1 MRAVAYM
8 ARCFSIGATR
18 RASWFPGSNG
28 AKLGAFVMPEL
39 PEVETTAR
47 GVAPHVTGKRLSSI
61 DVRQPALRWPV
72 TLPNAACTA
81 TVRRVYR
88 RAKYVLFE
96 TDLGHFI
103 VHLGMSG
110 SLRWLP
116 SPVAVPGKHDHID
129 FVFAESADGGGVLRY
144 NDPRRFGSLH
154 WHEGPLAEHFL
165 LARLGVEP
173 LSDAFS
179 GAYLKGHTRGR
190 KTPIKSLIMD
200 SHIVVGVGNIYANE
214 ALFRAGIRPTHR
226 AARMTLAACDAL
238 AAEIKTVLG
247 WAINRGG
254 TTLRDFVGGD
264 GKPGYF
270 QQELLV
276 YGREGEPCRRCAS
289 PLQSVRISNRATVYC
304 RNCQPASGF
313 SVSR

>member
-1 MRAVAYM
+1 
-8 ARCFSIGATR
+8 
-18 RASWFPGSNG
+18 
-28 AKLGAFVMPEL
+28 MPEL

-47 GVAPHVTGKRLSSI
+47 GVAPHVTGKRLTAI
-61 DVRQPALRWPV
+61 DVRQPSLRWPV
-72 TLPNAACTA
+72 EIPEVAQTA
-81 TVRRVYR
+81 SIRQVYR
-88 RAKYVLFE
+88 RAKYVLFK
-96 TDLGHFI
+96 TDVGHFI
-103 VHLGMSG
+103 LHLGMSG

-116 SPVAVPGKHDHID
+116 APAPAPQKHDHID
-129 FVFAESADGGGVLRY
+129 FVFASPSQDAEGAGVLRY

-154 WHEGPLAEHFL
+154 WHAGVLDEHFL

-179 GAYLKGHTRGR
+179 GDYLKGYTRGR

-200 SHIVVGVGNIYANE
+200 SHVVVGVGNIYANE

-226 AARMTLAACDAL
+226 AARMTLAACEAL
-238 AAEIKTVLG
+238 VAEIKTVLG

-276 YGREGEPCRRCAS
+276 YGREGEACRRCEE
-289 PLQSVRISNRATVYC
+289 PLQGVRISNRATVYC

-313 SVSR
+313 RAPR

>member
-1 MRAVAYM
+1 
-8 ARCFSIGATR
+8 
-18 RASWFPGSNG
+18 
-28 AKLGAFVMPEL
+28 MPEL

-47 GVAPHVTGKRLSSI
+47 GVAPHVTGRRLSTI
-61 DVRQPALRWPV
+61 EVRQPSLRWPV
-72 TLPNAACTA
+72 QLPKAACSA
-81 TVRRVYR
+81 TIRRVYR

-96 TDLGHFI
+96 TEIGHFI

-116 SPVAVPGKHDHID
+116 NPAPAPAKHDHID
-129 FVFAESADGGGVLRY
+129 FVFEGNGADGGVLRY

-154 WHEGPLAEHFL
+154 WHEGELTEHFL

-173 LSDAFS
+173 LSDAFT
-179 GAYLKGHTRGR
+179 GAYLKGYTRAR

-200 SHIVVGVGNIYANE
+200 SHVVVGVGNIYANE

-238 AAEIKTVLG
+238 VGEIKAVLG
-247 WAINRGG
+247 WAIKRGG

-276 YGREGEPCRRCAS
+276 YGREDEPCRRCSA
-289 PLQSVRISNRATVYC
+289 PLQGVRISNRATVYC

-313 SVSR
+313 RAAR